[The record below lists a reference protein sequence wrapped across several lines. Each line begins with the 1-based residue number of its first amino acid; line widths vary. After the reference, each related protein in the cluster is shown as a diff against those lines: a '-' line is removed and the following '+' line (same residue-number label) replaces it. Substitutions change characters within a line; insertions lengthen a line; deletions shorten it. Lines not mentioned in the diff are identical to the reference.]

1 MINPVDLRH
10 KKFKKS
16 LRGYDTEEVH
26 TFLNLLADELKSII
40 LEKETYKQELGE
52 AKAKLEQYKE
62 TEDILRRTLMQAEE
76 SSKKKI
82 ENAEEKA
89 RLIIAEAEQK
99 AKQMLEQAKKEK
111 AETELHLQELKIQE
125 KQLLEHLKMF
135 LSSQLSQISQYLEG
149 QYGIMD
155 SVKNELLKTKEHP
168 SSNKEKKETPV
179 TLKQTLENKS
189 FFEKALKKETPEINI
204 AEEISK
210 EL

>member
-1 MINPVDLRH
+1 MINPIDLRH

-26 TFLNLLADELKSII
+26 TFLNLLADELKKII

-52 AKAKLEQYKE
+52 ARAKLEQYKE

-89 RLIIAEAEQK
+89 RLILAEAEQK
-99 AKQMLEQAKKEK
+99 AQTMLENARKEK
-111 AETELHLQELKIQE
+111 AETELYLQELKIQE

-155 SVKNELLKTKEHP
+155 NVKNELLKTR
-168 SSNKEKKETPV
+168 ETPLPPKESAP
-179 TLKQTLENKS
+179 LKSSLENKS
-189 FFEKALKKETPEINI
+189 FFEKALKKETEEINI
-204 AEEISK
+204 AEEISE